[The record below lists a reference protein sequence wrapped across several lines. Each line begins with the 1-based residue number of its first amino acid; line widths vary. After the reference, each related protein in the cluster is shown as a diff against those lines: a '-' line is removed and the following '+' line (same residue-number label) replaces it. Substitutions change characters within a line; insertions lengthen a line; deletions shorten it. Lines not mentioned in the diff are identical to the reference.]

1 MIDKRFNKRSL
12 DLPGFIAV
20 PGRSRY
26 RHYFGGR
33 AWETVGCA
41 EGPIQ
46 PTQLLTLDLK
56 DPRLSAI
63 NASNIDELPLVSY
76 VNLLRVPDRQIF
88 RLGHKNRRIE
98 CLYRS
103 KTSLEPLPEDYQFPN
118 PLPKKPLLL
127 RQMRREEQP
136 RDEESYRAAEDT
148 LFGDSLIRI
157 LGTPL
162 YLQEYVDIKCRS
174 CRRLMTYVASIGY
187 EIYGRPGKLLASKEP
202 YFPGEFVTYFLVCL
216 NCLVTA
222 TVCQST

>member
-127 RQMRREEQP
+127 RQMRRKSSRATRNRIVP
-136 RDEESYRAAEDT
+136 LRIPCLATALFASWARLFTYRNT
-148 LFGDSLIRI
+148 
-157 LGTPL
+157 
-162 YLQEYVDIKCRS
+162 
-174 CRRLMTYVASIGY
+174 
-187 EIYGRPGKLLASKEP
+187 
-202 YFPGEFVTYFLVCL
+202 
-216 NCLVTA
+216 
-222 TVCQST
+222 